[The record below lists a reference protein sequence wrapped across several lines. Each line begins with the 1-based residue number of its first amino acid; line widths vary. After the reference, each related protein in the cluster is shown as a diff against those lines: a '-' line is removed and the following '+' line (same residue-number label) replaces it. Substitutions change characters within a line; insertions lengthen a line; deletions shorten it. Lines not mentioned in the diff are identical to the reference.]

1 VNILEHTIVFMIAI
15 PFLVASLMILTRPFP
30 EIQKKLNVLVSI
42 VLLILSV
49 YLFSQV
55 WQNGIIAYDIGD
67 WGKYGIVLVAD
78 LLSASMVLLS
88 SIITF
93 LALLFSLDYIDDKS
107 QNTTYHSLYNLLIA
121 GLNGTFLTGDLF
133 NLFVFF
139 EILLIASCGLL
150 IANEK
155 VEITPS
161 SHKMEAVYKYL
172 ILNIIA
178 TLFMLVAIASL
189 YGTLGTLNM
198 ADMALRI
205 GYMNENGTLPW
216 HLIPTALL
224 FIVVFGNK
232 AAIFPLHFWL
242 PDAHPTAPS
251 PISAILSGILIK
263 VGAYGFI
270 RFYYLIFEGN
280 LEIFQPI
287 IIFLGLATIIIG
299 SISAVGQDDIKKVLA
314 YHSIGQIGYVFIG
327 IGMGTVYALA
337 AALIYLINH
346 AISKSMLFL
355 VSGCIVH
362 KIGTRDMRK
371 IGGLSSTEPF
381 LGLMFLVGIM
391 SISGLPPTS
400 GFIAKFVLFD
410 AGISGGF
417 YIPIL
422 IAVIFSLFTL
432 FSMFKSWQRIFWGEI
447 KDNIFEKENIHQ
459 NSKTMLSSLVIMT
472 VIIFV
477 IGLYA
482 EPLIAITLETAEQ
495 ILDPQ
500 LYIDAIIPG
509 EVR

>member
-1 VNILEHTIVFMIAI
+1 MNFLDHVVVLLIAI
-15 PFLVASLMILTRPFP
+15 PILVAALMVIIRPFP
-30 EIQKKLNVLVSI
+30 NIQKWLNLTVSI
-42 VLLILSV
+42 VLFILSV
-49 YLFSQV
+49 HLFMQV
-55 WQNGIIAYDIGD
+55 WNNGIIVYDLGN
-67 WGKYGIVLVAD
+67 WGKYGIILVAD
-78 LLSASMVLLS
+78 LLSSGMVALS
-88 SIITF
+88 SVITF
-93 LALLFSLDYIDDKS
+93 LALLFSIDYIEKKS
-107 QNTTYHSLYNLLIA
+107 LNSTYHSLFNLLVA

-155 VEITPS
+155 LEITPS

-172 ILNIIA
+172 VLNIVA
-178 TLFMLVAIASL
+178 TLFMLIAIASL
-189 YGTLGTLNM
+189 YATVGTLNM
-198 ADMALRI
+198 ADMAAKIAL
-205 GYMNENGTLPW
+205 MNEEGTLPW

-224 FIVVFGNK
+224 FMVVFGNK

-251 PISAILSGILIK
+251 PVSAILSGILIK

-280 LEIFQPI
+280 LSVFQPI

-299 SISAVGQDDIKKVLA
+299 SVSAVGQDDIKKVLA

-327 IGMGTVYALA
+327 IGMGTAYALA
-337 AALIYLINH
+337 ASIVYLMNH

-371 IGGLSSTEPF
+371 IGGLSSSEPF
-381 LGLMFLVGIM
+381 LGLMFLIGIM
-391 SISGLPPTS
+391 SIAGLPPTS

-410 AGISGGF
+410 AGIDGKF
-417 YIPIL
+417 YIPVL

-447 KDNIFEKENIHQ
+447 KDNVFDDTHIHENSHM
-459 NSKTMLSSLVIMT
+459 MLLTLVIMA
-472 VIIFV
+472 IIILA

-482 EPLIAITLETAEQ
+482 EPILAITIETANQ

-500 LYIDAIIPG
+500 AYIDAVLEV